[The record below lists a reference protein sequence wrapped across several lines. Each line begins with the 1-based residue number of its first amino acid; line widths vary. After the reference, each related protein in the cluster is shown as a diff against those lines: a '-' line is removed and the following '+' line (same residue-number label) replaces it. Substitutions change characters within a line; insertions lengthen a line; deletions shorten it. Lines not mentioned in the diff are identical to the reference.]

1 MKQIK
6 VLFFATIR
14 DHIGQKQIDVQVPSQ
29 AGVAELKSLL
39 IKDHP
44 SSANIINAS
53 LVSINHQFAYDDEF
67 IPDGAEVAFFPHV
80 SGG

>member
-1 MKQIK
+1 MKHIN

-14 DHIGQKQIDVQVPSQ
+14 DHLGKKQLDIQIPSQ

-39 IKDHP
+39 IKDNP
-44 SSANIINAS
+44 SSAIVINAS
-53 LVSINHQFAYDDEF
+53 LVSINHEFAYDDEF